1 MGDKKKKILKISLS
15 AVAILLA
22 AIIIFLA
29 LAIIFNVKRLKSFK
43 MVSIKDFFAQTKASI
58 YAFPKQFL
66 ISYAFLLIASIAG
79 ISYLFY
85 KNKLK
90 TSLLKPNKYWYRNE
104 IDNSGV
110 SNETFDK
117 KFKVAPNY
125 AGNQNNANWVIK
137 FDSNL
142 NKWWV
147 NEPESDINSVVLGGV
162 GSGKT
167 QRALLPNIIYNSH
180 LRYKYR
186 ANFCIPD
193 PKKEIIKM
201 VGKKLEKQG
210 YKIYAV
216 DFSDTKKSV
225 GWNPLSFA
233 YKLAHRV
240 PEGHPKW
247 EDNMNEAISEINNV
261 VEQLKW
267 GNNSD
272 GNPMWVDNAKLIVN
286 VVAQFLLLLSI
297 DRPDL
302 LPERHFNLQSV
313 ASMCNL
319 DAWNPKQKWISICYI
334 NAETN
339 KRYYWAELFK
349 NVKTIAN
356 IVPETLTGNLSHTT
370 SALKNFTED
379 EFIKRLTRETKSF
392 DLHGIVS
399 SNEPYAIF
407 IHYPDHKPSNHFLV
421 SMLIDQI
428 YQALIDCANSK
439 EDLKLERKFF
449 FMLDEAGNLPP
460 ILNLDNKVTI
470 SRSRNVFFQLVLQD
484 YNQLKKYN
492 TSTNHNVDSI
502 IRSNLQFT
510 YFLNSIDEK
519 TLSDLSNS
527 LGKKEVIKKSTS
539 KSSSTSANGGSSSES
554 ESVEEKPLMSV
565 AEIKAK
571 NKEYAIIQKIGFL
584 PMIVKTKLAYKY
596 FSNDNYVFE
605 CDETENTVNESWNYQ
620 DLPDVELPVRN
631 PIKNYDQLND
641 SSRAKKAREESLN
654 KELNDKKVQKKL
666 ILEMQNARG
675 SIKELSE
682 YKDKISEWPKLALA
696 WQKILSFQQKYKNKL
711 SSELVNDFTKSINIC
726 LDQMNDIKTAGAK
739 T

>member
-1 MGDKKKKILKISLS
+1 
-15 AVAILLA
+15 
-22 AIIIFLA
+22 
-29 LAIIFNVKRLKSFK
+29 
-43 MVSIKDFFAQTKASI
+43 
-58 YAFPKQFL
+58 
-66 ISYAFLLIASIAG
+66 
-79 ISYLFY
+79 
-85 KNKLK
+85 
-90 TSLLKPNKYWYRNE
+90 
-104 IDNSGV
+104 
-110 SNETFDK
+110 
-117 KFKVAPNY
+117 
-125 AGNQNNANWVIK
+125 
-137 FDSNL
+137 
-142 NKWWV
+142 
-147 NEPESDINSVVLGGV
+147 
-162 GSGKT
+162 
-167 QRALLPNIIYNSH
+167 
-180 LRYKYR
+180 
-186 ANFCIPD
+186 
-193 PKKEIIKM
+193 
-201 VGKKLEKQG
+201 
-210 YKIYAV
+210 
-216 DFSDTKKSV
+216 
-225 GWNPLSFA
+225 
-233 YKLAHRV
+233 
-240 PEGHPKW
+240 
-247 EDNMNEAISEINNV
+247 
-261 VEQLKW
+261 
-267 GNNSD
+267 
-272 GNPMWVDNAKLIVN
+272 
-286 VVAQFLLLLSI
+286 
-297 DRPDL
+297 
-302 LPERHFNLQSV
+302 
-313 ASMCNL
+313 
-319 DAWNPKQKWISICYI
+319 
-334 NAETN
+334 
-339 KRYYWAELFK
+339 
-349 NVKTIAN
+349 
-356 IVPETLTGNLSHTT
+356 
-370 SALKNFTED
+370 
-379 EFIKRLTRETKSF
+379 
-392 DLHGIVS
+392 
-399 SNEPYAIF
+399 
-407 IHYPDHKPSNHFLV
+407 
-421 SMLIDQI
+421 MLIDQI